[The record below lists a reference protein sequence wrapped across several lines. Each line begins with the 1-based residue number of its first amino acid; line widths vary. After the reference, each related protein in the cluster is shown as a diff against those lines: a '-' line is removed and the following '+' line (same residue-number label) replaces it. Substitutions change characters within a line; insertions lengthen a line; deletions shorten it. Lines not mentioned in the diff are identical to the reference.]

1 MELKTSTHQ
10 NLVSDEELHKLKEV
24 SIMIPLVRNSVS
36 KCWRLL
42 DKLEK
47 LLIGIP
53 DAKP

>member
-1 MELKTSTHQ
+1 MELKTSDNK

-36 KCWRLL
+36 KSWRLL

-47 LLIGIP
+47 LLLSLV
-53 DAKP
+53 K